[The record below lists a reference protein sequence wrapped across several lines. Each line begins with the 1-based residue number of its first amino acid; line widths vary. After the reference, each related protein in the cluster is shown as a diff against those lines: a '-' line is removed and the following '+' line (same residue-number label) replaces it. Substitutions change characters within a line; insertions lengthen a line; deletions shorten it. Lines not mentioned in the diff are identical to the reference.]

1 MIRFLFKSFFS
12 IKHNSSLGT
21 GFVIANYPKKSLEL
35 PCCFVAG
42 TCAFYYAYLL
52 LPAGSK

>member
-21 GFVIANYPKKSLEL
+21 GFVIANNPKKSLEL
-35 PCCFVAG
+35 PYCFVGG